1 MKLFALCSM
10 FIVWGGYL
18 WTAEYA
24 KTTPNGKEIYLARM
38 QRDIAES
45 TEKVALAK
53 AKIRMKELELQQ
65 DGCINK

>member
-10 FIVWGGYL
+10 FVVWGGYL

-45 TEKVALAK
+45 AEKVALAK
-53 AKIRMKELELQQ
+53 AKIRMKELELEQ